1 MLPSGLHLR
10 ERVFCEVQ
18 GLPWAILWLF
28 MFSGPH
34 FSQQEWRP
42 WISCGIVW
50 CANGSCGGGSPG
62 CSPASTPSAR
72 NAFQVWSKDTA
83 VFPLSMKFSMK
94 VMFKNLWLVLFA
106 MQCYKKRWTEKHFLK
121 PILLQ
126 HYFKLINWESKDLC
140 EQKVDWEQATFVMIF
155 IQQQCFEEEL
165 HSQAV
170 FKHFFSEW
178 AECFTYQT
186 DIMNIWFS

>member
-1 MLPSGLHLR
+1 MWFSAARNFFFPQGPHECLFDRASRVASGLHLSD
-10 ERVFCEVQ
+10 RVFCEVQ
-18 GLPWAILWLF
+18 GLPWAILWLC

-42 WISCGIVW
+42 WICCGIVW

-106 MQCYKKRWTEKHFLK
+106 MQYYRKRCTEKQFLK

-126 HYFKLINWESKDLC
+126 HYIKLIN
-140 EQKVDWEQATFVMIF
+140 
-155 IQQQCFEEEL
+155 
-165 HSQAV
+165 
-170 FKHFFSEW
+170 
-178 AECFTYQT
+178 
-186 DIMNIWFS
+186 